1 MQDSK
6 AKLTPAD
13 ILAPVPIF
21 AGLSDN
27 ERSFL
32 AQRVVPRH
40 YGVGEVVFSEGEPC
54 AGGSARGRRS
64 NTRR

>member
-6 AKLTPAD
+6 AKPTPAD
-13 ILAPVPIF
+13 ILAHVPIF

-40 YGVGEVVFSEGEPC
+40 YRSGEVVFIKVGP
-54 AGGSARGRRS
+54 
-64 NTRR
+64 